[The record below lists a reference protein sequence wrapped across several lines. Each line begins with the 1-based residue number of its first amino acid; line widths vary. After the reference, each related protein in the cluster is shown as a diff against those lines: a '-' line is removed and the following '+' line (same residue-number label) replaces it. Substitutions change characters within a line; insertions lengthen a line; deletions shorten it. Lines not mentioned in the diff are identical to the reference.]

1 MDTDRRSLVD
11 TDLSSVLSTENPSRE
26 TGSPKAMIWV
36 DIREV
41 RRKYAELL
49 ENNLAGLKAI
59 SYNSPMSTLKEYFLL
74 DPTVTFLNHG
84 SFGATPKP
92 VFEAYQNWQLRLE
105 RQPVLFLGREL
116 NGLLHESRMVLG
128 EYLNADADDLVYIPN
143 ATHGVN
149 IIARSMQLQT
159 GDEVLTTDHEYG
171 ACDYAWNFICG
182 KEGANYIHQPIR
194 LPVPSEEEIIDQ
206 FWLGVTS
213 RTKVIYL
220 SHITSPT
227 ALRLPVEQ
235 ICKRAKEAGIV
246 TVIDAA
252 HAPGQIP
259 VDLQAMDADIVFG
272 NCHKWMLNAKGSAFL
287 YVRRELQNLID
298 PLIVSWGYNPTPETT
313 TGSRFIDLLQWTG
326 TKDPTAALTVQ
337 AAIQFMQDNNWDEVR
352 NECHNLLCQG
362 IERICN
368 LVNMDPLYP
377 LDSDFYGQ
385 MGIAP
390 LPLSNLAVLKS
401 RLYDEHKIEVPLIQ
415 WQDKQFVRI
424 SVQGYNSQEDIDA
437 LVNALQ
443 VLLPQVAI

>member
-1 MDTDRRSLVD
+1 MSSL
-11 TDLSSVLSTENPSRE
+11 
-26 TGSPKAMIWV
+26 KQH
-36 DIREV
+36 
-41 RRKYAELL
+41 
-49 ENNLAGLKAI
+49 
-59 SYNSPMSTLKEYFLL
+59 FLL
-74 DPTVTFLNHG
+74 DPSVIFLNHG

-92 VFEAYQNWQLRLE
+92 IFDAYQNWQLRLE

-116 NGLLHESRMVLG
+116 DGLLKTSRQALG
-128 EYLNADADDLVYIPN
+128 EYLNADVDELVYIPN

-149 IIARSMQLQT
+149 IIAHSLQLKS
-159 GDEVLTTDHEYG
+159 GEEILTTDHEYG
-171 ACDYAWNFICG
+171 ACDYAWDFICG
-182 KEGANYIHQPIR
+182 KVGAKYIHQPIS
-194 LPVPSEEEIIDQ
+194 LPVHSEEEVIDQ

-235 ICKRAKEAGIV
+235 ICKRAKEAGIL

-252 HAPGQIP
+252 HSPGQIP
-259 VDLQAMDADIVFG
+259 VDFQAFGADIVFG

-287 YVRRELQNLID
+287 YVKRDLQHLID
-298 PLIVSWGYNPTPETT
+298 PLVVSWGYNPTPETT
-313 TGSRFIDLLQWTG
+313 TDSRFIDLLQWTG
-326 TKDPTAALTVQ
+326 TKDPAAALTVPT
-337 AAIQFMQDNNWDEVR
+337 AIQFMQEHNWGEVR
-352 NECHNLLCQG
+352 NECHDLLHQG
-362 IERICN
+362 IEQICN
-368 LVNMDPLYP
+368 LVSMAPLYP

-390 LPLSNLAVLKS
+390 LPSSNLAVLKS

-437 LVNALQ
+437 LVNALK